1 LTPVSL
7 PILTSVPV
15 EDDRAAAVRAG
26 RVLLDGGEVGVG
38 GASSLRGAP
47 SHVRTLMDSLGR
59 SIRDLRV
66 SITDRCNFRCVYCLE
81 PDVRFM
87 ASEQLLRP
95 EEFARIARV
104 ATSLGVRTLRI
115 TGGEPTVHP
124 ELTRIISLLRDAGGD
139 DLAMTT
145 NGSRCDAASLRA
157 WREAGLDRLTV
168 SLDSLRPERFSAITR
183 SASSVG
189 EVVAAI
195 RGAIDAGFTPVK
207 VNCVVVRGFNDDE
220 VEDLAGLARELGVDV
235 RFIEYMPLDSGRAWE
250 PGKLV
255 PAAEILQRVSARFAI
270 VPREQSD
277 PSSTS
282 REYAFADGSRGTV
295 GVIAPVTRP
304 FCGACSRLRLTADGK
319 VRPCLF
325 SLAEWDIAGMLRAG
339 ATDAALAQRLID
351 ITWTKQ
357 AGHGISDP
365 GFAQPSRP
373 MSAIGG

>member
-1 LTPVSL
+1 LTSLSL
-7 PILTSVPV
+7 PILSTSPGD
-15 EDDRAAAVRAG
+15 DDRAGAIRAG
-26 RVLLDGGEVGVG
+26 GLSTDGRDPADRPL
-38 GASSLRGAP
+38 ASAP
-47 SHVRTLMDSLGR
+47 AHVRTLVDSLGR
-59 SIRDLRV
+59 TIRDLRI

-87 ASEQLLRP
+87 PSSELLRP
-95 EEFARIARV
+95 EEFARVARV

-124 ELTRIISLLRDAGGD
+124 ELARVIALLRDAGGD

-145 NGSRCDAASLRA
+145 NGSRCDDASLRK
-157 WREAGLDRLTV
+157 WRDAGLDRLTI
-168 SLDSLRPERFSAITR
+168 SLDSLLPDRFSAITR
-183 SASSVG
+183 STSSPS
-189 EVVAAI
+189 EVVGAI
-195 RGAIDAGFTPVK
+195 RGAIDAGFAPVK

-220 VEDLAGLARELGVDV
+220 VPGMAGLARELGVDV

-255 PAAEILQRVSARFAI
+255 PASEILARVGARFELI
-270 VPREQSD
+270 PMEQLD

-282 REYAFADGSRGTV
+282 RQYAFADGGPGTV

-325 SLAEWDIAGMLRAG
+325 SLAEWDVASLLRLG
-339 ATDAALAQRLID
+339 ATDAAIAQRLID

-365 GFAQPSRP
+365 GFAQPSRS